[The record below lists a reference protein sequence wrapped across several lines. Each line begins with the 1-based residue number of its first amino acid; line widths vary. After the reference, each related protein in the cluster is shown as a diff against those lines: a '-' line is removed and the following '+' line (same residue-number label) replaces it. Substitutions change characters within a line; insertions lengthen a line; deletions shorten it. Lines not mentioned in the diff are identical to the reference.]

1 MKGDMETQ
9 NQVFQPHI
17 REMVSKEETGFTLT
31 GQKVCKWLVS
41 ITEHNWATAPKMLYS
56 VFSRW
61 MQI

>member
-1 MKGDMETQ
+1 
-9 NQVFQPHI
+9 
-17 REMVSKEETGFTLT
+17 MVSKEETGFTLT